1 MHDGLWS
8 QIDALGLSE
17 ISERLGLSQATAFEG
32 LEITFIYR
40 VFEVDFQQHEIRRS
54 NQEEGPHEPADF
66 LEQLCILS
74 YLIHAKNAPLAGKLV
89 KGEQLEAGQFFFRG
103 HHSLPVQDLVD
114 VFGDDPKKLRFVQ
127 EDLGG
132 QVCDYGDAALELTVL
147 PYTPVTFIVWGADDE
162 FPASG
167 SILFDETV
175 ARQLP
180 LDALLAAVN
189 LAMKL
194 MVST

>member
-1 MHDGLWS
+1 MHDGLWDK
-8 QIDALGLSE
+8 IDALE
-17 ISERLGLSQATAFEG
+17 VTKISERLGLPCSGTFEG
-32 LEITFIYR
+32 FEITFIYR
-40 VFEVDFQQHEIRRS
+40 LYEVDCRLREIRRLD
-54 NQEEGPHEPADF
+54 QAGQRVPAEF

-74 YLIHAKNAPLAGKLV
+74 YLIHAKNEPLAGKLV

-114 VFGDDPKKLRFVQ
+114 AFGDDPKQLIGVA

-132 QVCDYGDAALELTVL
+132 RLCDYGDVSLEIMML
-147 PYTPVTFIVWGADDE
+147 PDTPVTFIVWGKDDE

-189 LAMKL
+189 LAMTLVVPK
-194 MVST
+194 

>member
-1 MHDGLWS
+1 MHDGLWDK
-8 QIDALGLSE
+8 IDALDVAK
-17 ISERLGLSQATAFEG
+17 ISERLGLPCSGTFEG
-32 LEITFIYR
+32 FEITFIYR
-40 VFEVDFQQHEIRRS
+40 VFEVDCQRREIRRPD
-54 NQEEGPHEPADF
+54 QAGQFVPVEF

-74 YLIHAKNAPLAGKLV
+74 YIIHAENGPLAGKLV

-114 VFGDDPKKLRFVQ
+114 AFGDDPKKLLGLA
-127 EDLGG
+127 ENLGG
-132 QVCDYGDAALELTVL
+132 RLCDYGDVALEIMVL
-147 PYTPVTFIVWGADDE
+147 PDTPVTFIVWGADDE

-189 LAMKL
+189 LTMKL
-194 MVST
+194 MVPK

>member
-1 MHDGLWS
+1 MHEGLWEK
-8 QIDALGLSE
+8 IDALGVAK
-17 ISERLGLSQATAFEG
+17 ISERLGVACAGTFEG
-32 LEITFIYR
+32 FEITFIYR
-40 VFEVDFQQHEIRRS
+40 VFEVDCQGHEVRRVDQS
-54 NQEEGPHEPADF
+54 GQCVPADF

-74 YLIHAKNAPLAGKLV
+74 YLIHAQNGPLAGKLV

-114 VFGDDPKKLRFVQ
+114 AFGDDPKKLAVVQ
-127 EDLGG
+127 ENLGG
-132 QVCDYGDAALELTVL
+132 RLCEYGDVAIEIMVL
-147 PYTPVTFIVWGADDE
+147 PDTPVTFIVWGADDE

-175 ARQLP
+175 AGQLP

-194 MVST
+194 MVQN

>member
-1 MHDGLWS
+1 VHDGLWDK
-8 QIDALGLSE
+8 IDALDVAK
-17 ISERLGLSQATAFEG
+17 ISERLGLPCSATFEG
-32 LEITFIYR
+32 FEITFIYR
-40 VFEVDFQQHEIRRS
+40 VFEVDFKHREVRRLD
-54 NQEEGPHEPADF
+54 PAGQPVPAEF

-74 YLIHAKNAPLAGKLV
+74 YLIHAQNGPLAGKLV

-114 VFGDDPKKLRFVQ
+114 AFGDDPKKLIHVQ

-132 QVCDYGDAALELTVL
+132 RLCDYGDVSLEIMLL
-147 PYTPVTFIVWGADDE
+147 PDTPVTFIVWGADDE

-180 LDALLAAVN
+180 LDALLAAVT
-189 LAMKL
+189 LAMKR
-194 MVST
+194 VAPK

>member
-1 MHDGLWS
+1 VHDGLWDK
-8 QIDALGLSE
+8 IDALSAAE
-17 ISERLGLSQATAFEG
+17 ISERLGVSCSTAFEG
-32 LEITFIYR
+32 FEITFIYR
-40 VFEVDFQQHEIRRS
+40 IFQVNIKRREIHRVDQAGELVFAE
-54 NQEEGPHEPADF
+54 F

-74 YLIHAKNAPLAGKLV
+74 YLIHAQNGPLAGKLV

-114 VFGDDPKKLRFVQ
+114 AFGDDPKKLMTVQ
-127 EDLGG
+127 ENLGG
-132 QVCDYGDAALELTVL
+132 RVRDYGDVAIEIMVL
-147 PYTPVTFIVWGADDE
+147 PDTPVTFIVWGADDE

-194 MVST
+194 AVPK